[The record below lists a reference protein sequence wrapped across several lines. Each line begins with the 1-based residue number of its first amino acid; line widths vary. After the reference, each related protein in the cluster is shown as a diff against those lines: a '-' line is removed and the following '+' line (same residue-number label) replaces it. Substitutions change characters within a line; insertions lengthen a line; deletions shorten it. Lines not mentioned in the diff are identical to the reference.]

1 MKARSGFRPD
11 IEGLRGVAVLLVV
24 VGHLT
29 GWPRGGF
36 VGVDVFFVIS
46 GFLITGLLV
55 GERERTGRLSLLQF
69 YLRRAWWLLPAGV
82 LALVATDLA
91 ASLVLRPSQAH
102 ATLVDSA
109 WAAGFL
115 ANLRFAAIGTDY
127 FSLTRAPSAVQHYW
141 SLSVEEQFYLVWP
154 CLVIAAF
161 AVGRRRAVAWVAG
174 LAIVLSLTWSVVSTA
189 RTPGSA
195 YFSSPARAWEL
206 GAGALLMLIGPR
218 LPGWVAWV
226 GGAGLVASVVV
237 ITPSTP
243 VPGYA
248 LALPVLSTLAILGA
262 GGSRLGLGLRP
273 IRYVGAISY
282 SLYLWHW
289 PVIVLGGTLRGGTT
303 PLAKA
308 ALLALALLLAVASYQ
323 LVERVFRYP
332 RPVAPA
338 HRQLRR
344 GAAATSYAMVLLG
357 ALAATWALSG
367 PPPAEAP
374 ERAAVVQ
381 PGIQGVDL
389 TSELRA
395 GLSLQQ
401 WPTDLEAKLADAGA
415 PEWIHDK
422 CLDVSK
428 KNLER
433 CVYGPAGATE
443 SVALLGDSVGVS
455 WMPAL
460 RRAADIRGARV
471 HVLTRRQCP
480 NVRGFVS
487 PSCTEH
493 QNWAI
498 GAVRQLR
505 PELVVLSARYEG
517 SPTPE
522 QWREGLTRMIAE
534 VSPYTRHVVVL
545 APPPDTANLQSCY
558 TRTSTPADC
567 VQPLSRR
574 WTSYSNAERAA
585 AAAGH
590 AEFVDP
596 VRWFCLQD
604 RCPAVVADL
613 PVMFD
618 GRHLAAQFASRLTPQ
633 MERVLALS

>member
-1 MKARSGFRPD
+1 MSERAGFRPD

-55 GERERTGRLSLLQF
+55 GERERTGRLSLPRF
-69 YLRRAWWLLPAGV
+69 YLRRARRLLPAGV
-82 LALVATDLA
+82 LALVVTDLA
-91 ASLVLRPSQAH
+91 ATLLLLPSPAH

-115 ANLRFAAIGTDY
+115 ANVRFAAIGTDY

-141 SLSVEEQFYLVWP
+141 SLSVEEQFYLLWP
-154 CLVIAAF
+154 CLVAAAF
-161 AVGRRRAVAWVAG
+161 AVGRRRAVAWLAG
-174 LAIVLSLTWSVVSTA
+174 LAIALSLTWSVLSTA
-189 RTPGSA
+189 HTPGSA

-206 GAGALLMLIGPR
+206 GAGALLVLLGPR
-218 LPGWVAWV
+218 LPGWVGWL
-226 GGAGLVASVVV
+226 GGAGLLASVAL

-248 LALPVLSTLAILGA
+248 LVLPVLSTVAILGA

-303 PLAKA
+303 PLAKT
-308 ALLALALLLAVASYQ
+308 ALLGLALLLSVASYQ
-323 LVERVFRYP
+323 LVERVFRYRRPAARRP
-332 RPVAPA
+332 RHA
-338 HRQLRR
+338 RR
-344 GAAATSYAMVLLG
+344 RAAALSYAIVLVG
-357 ALAATWALSG
+357 ALVATWVFSG
-367 PPPAEAP
+367 STPAVVP
-374 ERAAVVQ
+374 VRAVVQ
-381 PGIQGVDL
+381 PGIQAADL

-395 GLSLQQ
+395 GLALQQ
-401 WPTDLEAKLADAGA
+401 WPSDLEAKLADAGA
-415 PEWIHDK
+415 PEWIHDR
-422 CLDVSK
+422 CLDVSA
-428 KNLER
+428 KNARR
-433 CVYGPAGATE
+433 CVYGPQNAPE

-480 NVRGFVS
+480 NVRRFVS

-493 QNWAI
+493 QDWAI
-498 GAVRQLR
+498 RAVQQLQ

-517 SPTPE
+517 PATPE
-522 QWREGLTRMIAE
+522 QWREGLTRMIAA
-534 VSPYTRHVVVL
+534 VAPFTRHVVVL

-558 TRTSTPADC
+558 TRSSTPSDC
-567 VQPLSRR
+567 VRPVSQR
-574 WTSYSNAERAA
+574 WTSYTNAERAA

-590 AEFVDP
+590 ADFVDP
-596 VRWFCLQD
+596 GPWFCVQD

-618 GRHLAAQFASRLTPQ
+618 GRHLAAEFATRLTPQ
-633 MERVLALS
+633 MERVLAVS